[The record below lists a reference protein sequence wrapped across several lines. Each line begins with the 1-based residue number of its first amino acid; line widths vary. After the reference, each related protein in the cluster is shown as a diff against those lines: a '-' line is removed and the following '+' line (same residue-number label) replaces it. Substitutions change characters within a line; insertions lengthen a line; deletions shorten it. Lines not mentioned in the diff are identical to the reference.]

1 MKEKIQRIHTRVV
14 TVGGVTVVVV
24 VEGVVV
30 DDIAGSQIV
39 NLQIGMFEKTTS
51 NQSLNNKNIFCE

>member
-51 NQSLNNKNIFCE
+51 NQSLNNKNIFCK

>member
-39 NLQIGMFEKTTS
+39 NLQIGMLDGTTS